1 MKFVTATLSAI
12 LLLLAASSSSVDAFF
27 VPVSTLKRSTTKLSM
42 VSEITKNTDTSLQ
55 RDNLI
60 CKDTKVIVITG
71 ASQGL
76 GQAMA
81 YELVSHIIMLHTS
94 RIYETL
100 FRSRPIHLSCMQTH
114 FHPSSRLTHS
124 LSLSLFHIHVF
135 FRRQDLIKK
144 LLSTFF
150 LVVMLM
156 HKQQSTRLWS
166 WGVMQSPLQL
176 IVPNLNNLL
185 KCSIKSSIIMVK
197 LMVRYY
203 AT

>member
-1 MKFVTATLSAI
+1 MKFVTAALSAI
-12 LLLLAASSSSVDAFF
+12 LLLAAASNVDAF
-27 VPVSTLKRSTTKLSM
+27 VPVSTLNNRGVSTKVSM

-144 LLSTFF
+144 LL
-150 LVVMLM
+150 
-156 HKQQSTRLWS
+156 
-166 WGVMQSPLQL
+166 
-176 IVPNLNNLL
+176 
-185 KCSIKSSIIMVK
+185 
-197 LMVRYY
+197 
-203 AT
+203 

>member
-12 LLLLAASSSSVDAFF
+12 LLLLAASASSVDAFF

-81 YELVSHIIMLHTS
+81 YELVSK
-94 RIYETL
+94 
-100 FRSRPIHLSCMQTH
+100 P
-114 FHPSSRLTHS
+114 
-124 LSLSLFHIHVF
+124 
-135 FRRQDLIKK
+135 
-144 LLSTFF
+144 
-150 LVVMLM
+150 
-156 HKQQSTRLWS
+156 
-166 WGVMQSPLQL
+166 
-176 IVPNLNNLL
+176 
-185 KCSIKSSIIMVK
+185 
-197 LMVRYY
+197 
-203 AT
+203 